1 MGKNNKDKKSKPI
14 YIDDGS
20 TVADM
25 SGVSRGGTPKSTKS
39 SSRPR
44 ASFKE
49 QFKTYTD
56 AVKMMFPP
64 MLAVLGIIALA
75 SAASW
80 LGFAVCMLWGSGLFW
95 AMFCGTAVAAL
106 ISEILARIVR
116 VPVLMLLVPILIPL
130 IPGGALYY
138 SISALVHLS

>member
-25 SGVSRGGTPKSTKS
+25 SGVSRGGTPKSS
-39 SSRPR
+39 NSSRPR

-49 QFKTYTD
+49 QFRTYTD
-56 AVKMMFPP
+56 AVRMMFLP

-75 SAASW
+75 F
-80 LGFAVCMLWGSGLFW
+80 LIVYIML
-95 AMFCGTAVAAL
+95 
-106 ISEILARIVR
+106 
-116 VPVLMLLVPILIPL
+116 
-130 IPGGALYY
+130 
-138 SISALVHLS
+138 